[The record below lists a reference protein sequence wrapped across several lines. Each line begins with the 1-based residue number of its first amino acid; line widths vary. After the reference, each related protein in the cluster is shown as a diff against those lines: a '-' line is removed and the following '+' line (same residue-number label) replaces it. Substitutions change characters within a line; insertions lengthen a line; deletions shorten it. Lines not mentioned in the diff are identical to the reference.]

1 MKKSLI
7 AASIIAAALLTG
19 NAEAR
24 GHRGF
29 GGTQSWLIPS
39 VVTGLVVYAAT
50 RPDTVVVQP
59 VPQPMVVLPPVE
71 QTIVTTQEPLYKK
84 VIVYDPSCFCNKQIY
99 VQIAKEIK

>member
-1 MKKSLI
+1 MKKTLI
-7 AASIIAAALLTG
+7 AVSIITAALLTG

-29 GGTQSWLIPS
+29 GGTSAWLIPS

-50 RPDTVVVQP
+50 RPDPVVQP
-59 VPQPMVVLPPVE
+59 IQQPVV
-71 QTIVTTQEPLYKK
+71 IVTPLAEPVVISQDPLYKK

-99 VQIAKEIK
+99 VQIVKEVK